1 MPWKFPFKKQ
11 TTEALWMK
19 CENCSHLVY
28 KQEVEAR
35 QQCCTEC
42 GWHFRIDHKQRILYL
57 LDKGSFTELFQNLES
72 TDPLNFRAKK
82 AYRDKLKAAVKAS
95 GMKDC
100 AVTGEAKLHG
110 VDVVVTIID
119 PTFIMGAMGSVTGEK
134 IARGAELAREK
145 KKPYIVISG
154 SGGGA
159 RMEEG
164 VLSLM
169 QMAKTSAAIGRL
181 QREGGLYVVVLTN
194 ATMGGSMASFASL
207 GDVIL
212 AEPMALLGFTGPR
225 VIQQTIKKEMP
236 EGFQKSEFLLKH
248 GFIDRIVERREM
260 RDYLGWLL
268 RFFTNAE
275 PLAREKSNAGDSGRI
290 PAVGM
295 VDELVMQN
303 APMPVEREI
312 ELGDTRKFL
321 AQAPPDSI
329 INPGP
334 VTGDPESNGSAD
346 ANAGNADANGSQK
359 EANGTRESADSAES
373 KSANGNGG
381 DSSVERPAITRAGE

>member
-1 MPWKFPFKKQ
+1 
-11 TTEALWMK
+11 
-19 CENCSHLVY
+19 
-28 KQEVEAR
+28 
-35 QQCCTEC
+35 
-42 GWHFRIDHKQRILYL
+42 
-57 LDKGSFTELFQNLES
+57 
-72 TDPLNFRAKK
+72 PLNFRAKK

-95 GMKDC
+95 GIKDC
-100 AVTGEAKLHG
+100 AVVGEGRLHG
-110 VDVVVTIID
+110 VDVVFAVID
-119 PTFIMGAMGSVTGEK
+119 PNFIMGAMGSVTGEK

-145 KKPYIVISG
+145 RCPYIVISG

-181 QREGGLYVVVLTN
+181 QRDGGLYIVVLTN

-207 GDVIL
+207 GDVIV

-248 GFIDRIVERREM
+248 GFIDRIVERRELK
-260 RDYLGWLL
+260 DYLGWLV

-275 PLAREKSNAGDSGRI
+275 PLKREGREKSGDGKSASQSGRI
-290 PAVGM
+290 PAVGL

-334 VTGDPESNGSAD
+334 VHADGEAGASGRNGSA
-346 ANAGNADANGSQK
+346 AVSGRNGSSASADAG
-359 EANGTRESADSAES
+359 ANGKSADSS
-373 KSANGNGG
+373 TTKGG
-381 DSSVERPAITRAGE
+381 DTSVEQAAVSRSGE